1 MGTPEET
8 EPDVPIHKPSPKDL
22 HDMKAI
28 RTKIARVE
36 ESIKELK
43 EIKSKN
49 GRGDVAA
56 EKKKK
61 KDKLKELEVGNTK
74 STEVQKNAKKLI
86 TLKKEICDL
95 EDINMRLSQDI
106 VILKTKMQKHD
117 ETEKGKL
124 MTEIEGLV
132 NKLKVE
138 ELLNK
143 TLKDA
148 EEELKILIEKGDL
161 KEYLKDKVDNC
172 KEPLEA
178 ILAALNEKKICDK
191 KAFNQEFKTQ
201 KGDISLEEATKNIL
215 EKLVE

>member
-1 MGTPEET
+1 
-8 EPDVPIHKPSPKDL
+8 
-22 HDMKAI
+22 
-28 RTKIARVE
+28 
-36 ESIKELK
+36 
-43 EIKSKN
+43 
-49 GRGDVAA
+49 
-56 EKKKK
+56 
-61 KDKLKELEVGNTK
+61 
-74 STEVQKNAKKLI
+74 
-86 TLKKEICDL
+86 
-95 EDINMRLSQDI
+95 MRLSQDI

-117 ETEKGKL
+117 ETEESFKKRIEAKETEKGKL